1 MNRKKIKYGKR
12 SRRQAARRGQSYLPL
27 WITLGGILLVGAA
40 LFALW
45 KTQQPAK
52 EAAPVQVSGQPSL
65 KVDRDFVDFG
75 DVPLGEVISVSFNV
89 ANVGDQTLNFKAKP
103 YVEVLEGC

>member
-1 MNRKKIKYGKR
+1 MSKKKIKSTKR

-27 WITLGGILLVGAA
+27 LIALGGILLVGAA
-40 LFALW
+40 LFVLW

-52 EAAPVQVSGQPSL
+52 EAAPVEVSGQPSL

-75 DVPLGEVISVSFNV
+75 DVPLGEVISVSFDV
-89 ANVGDQTLNFKAKP
+89 ANVGDQTLNFKSKP

>member
-1 MNRKKIKYGKR
+1 MSRKKIKSTKR
-12 SRRQAARRGQSYLPL
+12 YRRQAARRGQSTLPL
-27 WITLGGILLVGAA
+27 LIALGGILLLGAA

-45 KTQQPAK
+45 KAQQPAR
-52 EAAPVQVSGQPSL
+52 EAAPVEVSGQPSL

-89 ANVGDQTLNFKAKP
+89 ANVGDQTLRFNAKP
-103 YVEVLEGC
+103 YIEVLEGC